1 MSKFESYVVDVNRP
15 LNGPLFDVSAL
26 LIPRSLVL
34 VHFIIEEHINDARI
48 MEQI

>member
-1 MSKFESYVVDVNRP
+1 MSKFESFSDGINGP
-15 LNGPLFDVSAL
+15 LNGPLFDVSAF

-34 VHFIIEEHINDARI
+34 VHFIMQVHIKDARI

>member
-1 MSKFESYVVDVNRP
+1 MSKFESFGDDINGP
-15 LNGPLFDVSAL
+15 LNGPLFDVSTL

-34 VHFIIEEHINDARI
+34 VNFIIEERINDARI